1 MDVDEFILSVAMNDD
16 DDPNTGLD
24 FDIDEELTRNSKK
37 MKTSSLTMLDRFRI
51 VQFQNSLLQKYEKSL
66 ASNSSS
72 EETRQLRLHI
82 LYKKMENVLQK

>member
-1 MDVDEFILSVAMNDD
+1 
-16 DDPNTGLD
+16 
-24 FDIDEELTRNSKK
+24 

-51 VQFQNSLLQKYEKSL
+51 VQFKNSLLQKYEKSI
-66 ASNSSS
+66 ANNSSS